1 MAKIDRLITESPNYG
16 KQDGNG
22 FFEMDKDRVVE
33 ILHLIAST
41 YVYDTKKHF
50 NIDHKND
57 MKELLCALEYC
68 NEHSDGIV
76 YVLHRTNRDAKRV
89 RENGGWT
96 DAPDDG
102 RNDTEPSRKM
112 AINRP
117 VMMFFRQNGERQIAE
132 DGSNIGWNDAP
143 FYWPVLM
150 TQEYVGTVM
159 YAIDQSK
166 KDMVA
171 VADLSEFYEGID
183 SQNVLSMTYA
193 GDLEEHFGSEGTE
206 YGVDNAECET
216 RVIKE
221 TTASKYL

>member
-1 MAKIDRLITESPNYG
+1 
-16 KQDGNG
+16 
-22 FFEMDKDRVVE
+22 
-33 ILHLIAST
+33 
-41 YVYDTKKHF
+41 
-50 NIDHKND
+50 
-57 MKELLCALEYC
+57 
-68 NEHSDGIV
+68 
-76 YVLHRTNRDAKRV
+76 
-89 RENGGWT
+89 
-96 DAPDDG
+96 
-102 RNDTEPSRKM
+102 M

-221 TTASKYL
+221 TTASKYLLKDEKGELMLNPKVPFDKENDHGVYSANNGLFPFVLRPYKYMLLRNRRDMKSDVMLLELFPPEQWVVFENVRQSPIFFLYLQQN